1 MPISHRHQ
9 PNIYPE
15 YISPLPADELIK
27 VGIMKQD
34 LYSKGVEKV
43 QSQID
48 TLDQYGFSLVKDVD
62 KQYFSQEMDKFLKAV
77 NDGSAKTDFS
87 NINNLRNLLSI
98 GKPLENN
105 PLILNAIESSKE
117 LQRRQEILKSMKPEL
132 RSAANDDYFME
143 DAENWY
149 NDGQVGSKLA
159 SGKAYIPYTDINAKI
174 AEKLKILKPDVEKYL
189 SSRGGGLLD
198 IVTIERLTDKKIAEA
213 VQSDL
218 DEKERMQLRLDAK
231 YSLKTMGPEN
241 IQAIALKDF
250 QERLDQANKGL
261 VTKGQELDK
270 YRLMY
275 QTSPTAYNKALVDQ
289 AEQDLLGLS
298 ISKESAE
305 ENINKFSDVTQ
316 IDLNTYLPYYMG
328 NYITSK
334 SRAYSYAKVEHD
346 YKPDELYIKNLEINA
361 AAARDYQKFL
371 YDRELKGYEAELKGA
386 KRIPGVGI
394 VPMNNDPTKDI
405 SGGNV
410 TASISTK
417 GGVVGQKLAQ
427 IDKNIEFLGKLV
439 TPKKDSKTGEL
450 VYPIDNK
457 GVTENL
463 IKFRDELTQ
472 ATKQRGTKQLEAIA
486 KVYRSWLGDFS
497 KGSQYTQ
504 DVWDLMYTMVSGEP
518 ASVVKP
524 EVVYS
529 YVMNSIVNP
538 LQEVQKG
545 LNSSKETRIAIN
557 NSLNYDKSYLNGLDF
572 LSPKNFSIFTDDN
585 IVLGTPV
592 YGIDPSTGRATP
604 KIGTREELERAT
616 NP

>member
-1 MPISHRHQ
+1 
-9 PNIYPE
+9 
-15 YISPLPADELIK
+15 
-27 VGIMKQD
+27 MKQD

-43 QSQID
+43 QNQID

-62 KQYFSQEMDKFLKAV
+62 KEYFSKEMDKFLKAV
-77 NDGSAKTDFS
+77 NESSAKTDFS

-132 RSAANDDYFME
+132 RAAANDDYFME
-143 DAENWY
+143 DAESWY

-241 IQAIALKDF
+241 IQAIAIKDF

-261 VTKGQELDK
+261 VTTGQELDK

-275 QTSPTAYNKALVDQ
+275 QTSPTAYNKALVDK

-298 ISKESAE
+298 VAKESAE
-305 ENINKFSDVTQ
+305 ENINRFSDVTQ
-316 IDLNTYLPYYMG
+316 IDVNTYLPYYMG

-386 KRIPGVGI
+386 KRIPGVGV

-427 IDKNIEFLGKLV
+427 INKNIEFLGRLI
-439 TPKKDSKTGEL
+439 PKVDDENVK
-450 VYPIDNK
+450 N
-457 GVTENL
+457 NL
-463 IKFRDELTQ
+463 IIFRDQLTQ
-472 ATKQRGTKQLEAIA
+472 ATKQRGTKQLEALA
-486 KVYRSWLGDFS
+486 NAYRSWLGDKS
-497 KGSQYTQ
+497 KGSWYTQ

-518 ASVVKP
+518 ASVVRP
-524 EVVYS
+524 EVVDS

>member
-43 QSQID
+43 QSQVD

-77 NDGSAKTDFS
+77 NEGSAKTDFS

-149 NDGQVGSKLA
+149 NDGQVGSKLS

-174 AEKLKILKPDVEKYL
+174 AEKLKVLKPDVAKYL
-189 SSRGGGLLD
+189 SSRQGGLLD
-198 IVTIERLTDKKIAEA
+198 IVTIERLTDKKVAEA
-213 VQSDL
+213 IQSDL

-241 IQAIALKDF
+241 IQAIAVKDF
-250 QERLDQANKGL
+250 QERFDQANKSL
-261 VTKGQELDK
+261 TVAGQDLDK
-270 YRLMY
+270 FKLMY
-275 QTSPTAYNKALVDQ
+275 QTSPTAYNKELLDQ
-289 AEQDLLGLS
+289 AEQRVLEAT
-298 ISKESAE
+298 IARESAE
-305 ENINKFSDVTQ
+305 ENINRFSDVTQ

-334 SRAYSYAKVEHD
+334 SRAYSYLKEEHD
-346 YKPDELYIKNLEINA
+346 YKPDEVYIKNMEHNLA
-361 AAARDYQKFL
+361 SARDYQKFL
-371 YDRELKGYEAELKGA
+371 YDRELKGYEAKLKGA
-386 KRIPGVGI
+386 KEIPGVGV
-394 VPMNNDPTKDI
+394 VPMNNDPSKDI

-410 TASISTK
+410 TGSISTK

-427 IDKNIEFLGKLV
+427 IDKNIEFLGRLV
-439 TPKKDSKTGEL
+439 TPTKDPKTGEL
-450 VYPIDNK
+450 VYPIDDK

-463 IKFRDELTQ
+463 INFRDQLTQ
-472 ATKQRGTKQLEAIA
+472 ATKQRGTKQLEAIS
-486 KVYRSWLGDFS
+486 KVYRNWLGDFS

-557 NSLNYDKSYLNGLDF
+557 NSLNYTKSYLDGLDF
-572 LSPKNFSIFTDDN
+572 LAPKNFSIFTDDN
-585 IVLGTPV
+585 IVLGTPT
-592 YGIDPSTGRATP
+592 YGIDPSTNRPAP
-604 KIGTREELERAT
+604 KVGTREELERLS
-616 NP
+616 NQ